1 MQYCD
6 TYQIEMY
13 AGIILNLKY
22 SVFYLINIVKRK
34 HAMHDVLFEIIQ
46 MKRYVKA
53 QQNKPLGKLD
63 YNTKIAKKNG
73 IFRKLG
79 PEVVQTA

>member
-1 MQYCD
+1 
-6 TYQIEMY
+6 
-13 AGIILNLKY
+13 
-22 SVFYLINIVKRK
+22 
-34 HAMHDVLFEIIQ
+34 MHDVLFEIIQ